1 MRRFFTKHGL
11 LVLSAAAAVMVILSL
26 VTYFSNNTGAL
37 TNVVNVVASPFRS
50 LSASISA
57 WVDDQ
62 IRFAEDYDALEA
74 ENQELR
80 EELAALEREIRQARK
95 DSQENATLRQ
105 LLDLREQRRDFV
117 FESARITGGDTSN
130 WASTVQLD
138 VGTDYGVAIGDCVIT
153 AEGYLVGSITDAGT
167 TWSTCTTLVD
177 TESSFGAEVFRTGEV
192 AVAQGEF
199 SRMGEGLLEL
209 DYLDGPDGV
218 MVGDLIVTSGLGGYY
233 PADLVIGY
241 VREIMTGDDGL
252 AQYAVLE
259 PAADLEALRQVFV
272 IKDFTIVE

>member
-11 LVLSAAAAVMVILSL
+11 MVLAAAAAVMVILSL
-26 VTYFSNNTGAL
+26 VTFFSNNTNAL
-37 TNVVNVVASPFRS
+37 TNVVNVIAAPFRS
-50 LSASISA
+50 ASAAVSG

-62 IRFAEDYDALEA
+62 IRFAEDYDALQE
-74 ENQELR
+74 ENQALR
-80 EELAALEREIRQARK
+80 EEIAALEEELRRARE
-95 DSQENATLRQ
+95 DSEENATLRE

-167 TWSTCTTLVD
+167 NWSTCTTLVD